1 MAAFDP
7 AAQRPPEVPRGRH
20 PRQGRRDLRH
30 RGSGMS
36 ARSTRGPG
44 GGRVGGRRPPTRGG
58 RTRGSSTQSGC
69 GMTAVVLAPLLPV
82 LVLAAL
88 LRHAISLAGPALGG
102 VGRGQPGPQSTRFA
116 GDPSGTAAGRAGSIR
131 RTSPVPPAVT
141 SLTAGG
147 RG

>member
-1 MAAFDP
+1 
-7 AAQRPPEVPRGRH
+7 
-20 PRQGRRDLRH
+20 
-30 RGSGMS
+30 MS

-88 LRHAISLAGPALGG
+88 LRHAISP
-102 VGRGQPGPQSTRFA
+102 
-116 GDPSGTAAGRAGSIR
+116 AGSR
-131 RTSPVPPAVT
+131 SGVRSSRPGSPTAPEPA
-141 SLTAGG
+141 SPQIASAGSG
-147 RG
+147 APNPSAA